1 MMIST
6 SILSIKDNIKDNV
19 LKLNNTNT
27 TYIHLDIMDGLFVPN
42 KTWEY
47 NEVKDIIE
55 ASTKP
60 LDVHLMVSD
69 VIKYIDE
76 YSNLNPEFITF
87 HLEAVDNIK
96 EVIDYIHS
104 KNIKVGLSIKP
115 NTNIDLLTPYL
126 NNIDMILLM
135 SVEPGMGGQ
144 SFIDSS
150 YERLNKLNELKNKYN
165 FLIEI
170 DGGINENNITNLN
183 GVDIAVVGSYI
194 TSSDNYQE
202 QIDKLLNKVK

>member
-1 MMIST
+1 MIST
-6 SILSIKDNIKDNV
+6 SILSIKDNIKENV
-19 LKLNNTNT
+19 LKLNNTNMN
-27 TYIHLDIMDGLFVPN
+27 YIHLDIMDGVFVPN

-47 NEVKDIIE
+47 NELKDIL
-55 ASTKP
+55 SDNTKP

-76 YSNLNPEFITF
+76 YSNLNPEYITF
-87 HLEAVDNIK
+87 HLEAVNNIK

-104 KNIKVGLSIKP
+104 KNIKVGISIKP
-115 NTNIDLLTPYL
+115 NTNIDNLIPYL
-126 NNIDMILLM
+126 NDIDMILLM

-150 YERLNKLNELKNKYN
+150 YERLNKLNELKSKYN

-170 DGGINENNITNLN
+170 DGGINESNIANLN

>member
-27 TYIHLDIMDGLFVPN
+27 TYIHLDIMDGLFVSN

-47 NEVKDIIE
+47 NEIKDIIDG
-55 ASTKP
+55 SNKP

-87 HLEAVDNIK
+87 HLEAADNVK

-115 NTNIDLLTPYL
+115 NTNIDLLIPYL
-126 NNIDMILLM
+126 NDVDMILLM

-150 YERLNKLNELKNKYN
+150 YERLNRLNELKNKYN

-194 TSSDNYQE
+194 TSSENYQE
-202 QIDKLLNKVK
+202 QIDKLLNKVN

>member
-6 SILSIKDNIKDNV
+6 SILSIKDNIKENV

-47 NEVKDIIE
+47 NELKDILNDN
-55 ASTKP
+55 TKP
-60 LDVHLMVSD
+60 LDVHLMVND

-76 YSNLNPEFITF
+76 YSNLKPEYITF

-96 EVIDYIHS
+96 EVINYIHS
-104 KNIKVGLSIKP
+104 KNIKAGISIKP
-115 NTNIDLLTPYL
+115 NTNIDGLIPYL
-126 NNIDMILLM
+126 EDIDMVLLM

-144 SFIDSS
+144 SFIENS

-170 DGGINENNITNLN
+170 DGGINESNITNLN

-202 QIDKLLNKVK
+202 QIDRLLSKVM

>member
-47 NEVKDIIE
+47 NEIKDIIDD
-55 ASTKP
+55 SNKP

-76 YSNLNPEFITF
+76 YSKLNPEFITF

-115 NTNIDLLTPYL
+115 NTNIDWLTPYL
-126 NNIDMILLM
+126 NDIDMILLM

-202 QIDKLLNKVK
+202 QIDKLLNKVN